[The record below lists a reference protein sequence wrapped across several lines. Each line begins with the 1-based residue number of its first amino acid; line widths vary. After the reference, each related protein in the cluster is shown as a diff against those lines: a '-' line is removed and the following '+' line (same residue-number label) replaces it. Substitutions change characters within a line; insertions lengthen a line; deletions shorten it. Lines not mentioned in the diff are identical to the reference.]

1 MIFEKNVDI
10 KIKIKI
16 NSTLTQPVVVG
27 LKVTYVTCH
36 NSATGLMIIIPI
48 SISYS
53 TNTFCV

>member
-10 KIKIKI
+10 IIKI